1 MASWTRWTTNYEMW
15 RRWTERWT
23 RYILKSLLLDVLYLL
38 DILSS
43 VLHPFSPVFY
53 WIVKR
58 RCFILHSG
66 SWLVTFFYLFS
77 RTLVWVIIYPI
88 YSSVLLYTIYVN
100 CPAQDRP
107 VSAPE
112 KPESDSKLNTQRGIR
127 HGIVDLRERTWW
139 KHGPFLPN
147 LSWGACREDNKYIFP
162 YVCGPYLAR
171 QGYP

>member
-100 CPAQDRP
+100 CPAQDRTVFGP
-107 VSAPE
+107 RKARIWFKVEYTAGNPSWDRRSQG
-112 KPESDSKLNTQRGIR
+112 KNMVKTWTISSQSFLRGM
-127 HGIVDLRERTWW
+127 
-139 KHGPFLPN
+139 
-147 LSWGACREDNKYIFP
+147 
-162 YVCGPYLAR
+162 
-171 QGYP
+171 